1 VTDAEGVK
9 KAAILRPPTAE
20 SQRWAE
26 PLIARLATETWRL
39 GRRLER
45 VGDDER
51 LRALH
56 DSRSRLEDALTEYGV
71 ETIEH
76 EGQTYDAGLRV
87 EVLHE
92 GETDGNPV
100 IVETIRPTILLAGRV
115 LQQGQV
121 VTGGAQ

>member
-1 VTDAEGVK
+1 MTDAEGVEK
-9 KAAILRPPTAE
+9 VVILRPPTAE

-39 GRRLER
+39 GRRLDR

-56 DSRSRLEDALTEYGV
+56 DSLSRLEDALTEYRV
-71 ETIEH
+71 ETVEH

-100 IVETIRPTILLAGRV
+100 IAETIRPTILLDGRV

-121 VTGGAQ
+121 VTEGAQ